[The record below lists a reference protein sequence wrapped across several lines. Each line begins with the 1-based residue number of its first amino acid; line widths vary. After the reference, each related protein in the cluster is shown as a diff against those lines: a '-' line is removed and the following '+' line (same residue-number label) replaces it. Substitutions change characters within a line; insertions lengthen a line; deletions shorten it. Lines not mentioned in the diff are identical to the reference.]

1 MQARGECRWER
12 QMQPHQPSRP
22 KMIETMSANERSDEI
37 LIVDDD
43 ETVRDSLSTLF
54 ELQGYRVTTFMDGES
69 FVPAARTRPIA
80 CVLLDIYVPGKS
92 GLEILR
98 DLDANSY
105 GAPVLIMSAHGSIP
119 IAVEAIK
126 SGAFDFIETR
136 MDGVAIVD
144 RVREAI
150 GAWTSMRQRD
160 GGEADPMSRA
170 FPGRD
175 RLTPRERDV
184 LSQIVSAHSN
194 KEAAKNL
201 GISQR
206 TVEIHRVHIM
216 QKLGAKNTAD
226 LIRIVLTK

>member
-1 MQARGECRWER
+1 MTMTEAMTER
-12 QMQPHQPSRP
+12 
-22 KMIETMSANERSDEI
+22 ERSEEI

-43 ETVRDSLSTLF
+43 ATVRDSLSMLFTL
-54 ELQGYRVTTFMDGES
+54 EGYRVTTFMDGTS
-69 FVPAARTRPIA
+69 FVSAARTRPIA

-92 GLEILR
+92 GLEILK

-105 GAPVLIMSAHGSIP
+105 AAPILIMSAHGNIP

-126 SGAFDFIETR
+126 SGAFDFIEKR
-136 MDGVAIVD
+136 QDAVAIVD
-144 RVREAI
+144 RVHEAMD
-150 GAWTSMRQRD
+150 AWARMRQLN
-160 GGEADPMSRA
+160 GGSSDPLSRP

-184 LSQIVSAHSN
+184 LNQIASAASN

>member
-1 MQARGECRWER
+1 MAEAMAE
-12 QMQPHQPSRP
+12 S
-22 KMIETMSANERSDEI
+22 ERSEEI

-43 ETVRDSLSTLF
+43 ETVRDSLSMLF
-54 ELQGYRVTTFMDGES
+54 SLEGYRVTTFMDGSS
-69 FVPAARTRPIA
+69 FVSAARTRPIA

-92 GLEILR
+92 GLEILK

-105 GAPVLIMSAHGSIP
+105 SAPILIMSAHGNIP

-126 SGAFDFIETR
+126 SGAFDFIEKR
-136 MDGVAIVD
+136 QDAVAIVD
-144 RVREAI
+144 RVHEAMD
-150 GAWTSMRQRD
+150 AWARMRQLN
-160 GGEADPMSRA
+160 GNTSDPMSRS

-184 LSQIVSAHSN
+184 LNQIASAASN

-226 LIRIVLTK
+226 LIRIVLTG

>member
-1 MQARGECRWER
+1 M
-12 QMQPHQPSRP
+12 
-22 KMIETMSANERSDEI
+22 TMTEAMTEGERSEEI

-43 ETVRDSLSTLF
+43 ATVRDSLSMLF
-54 ELQGYRVTTFMDGES
+54 ALEGYRVTTFMDGTS
-69 FVPAARTRPIA
+69 FVSAARTRPIA

-92 GLEILR
+92 GLEILK

-105 GAPVLIMSAHGSIP
+105 AAPILIMSARGNIP

-126 SGAFDFIETR
+126 SGAFDFIEKR
-136 MDGVAIVD
+136 QDAVAIVD
-144 RVREAI
+144 RVHEAMD
-150 GAWTSMRQRD
+150 AWARMRQLNGD
-160 GGEADPMSRA
+160 SSDPLSRP

-184 LSQIVSAHSN
+184 LNQIASAASN

>member
-1 MQARGECRWER
+1 MDAAMPEG
-12 QMQPHQPSRP
+12 
-22 KMIETMSANERSDEI
+22 ERSEEI

-43 ETVRDSLSTLF
+43 ATVRDSLSTLF
-54 ELQGYRVTTFMDGES
+54 ALEGYRVTTFMDGTS
-69 FVPAARTRPIA
+69 FVSAARTRPIA
-80 CVLLDIYVPGKS
+80 CVLLDIYIPGKS
-92 GLEILR
+92 GLDILK

-105 GAPVLIMSAHGSIP
+105 AAPILIMSAHGNIP

-126 SGAFDFIETR
+126 SGAFDFIEKR
-136 MDGVAIVD
+136 QDAEAIVD
-144 RVREAI
+144 RVRGAI
-150 GAWTSMRQRD
+150 GAWTRMRELH
-160 GGEADPMSRA
+160 GNTADPLSRA
-170 FPGRD
+170 FPGRE

-184 LSQIVSAHSN
+184 LSQIVSAASN

-226 LIRIVLTK
+226 LVRIVLTK

>member
-1 MQARGECRWER
+1 MAEAMAE
-12 QMQPHQPSRP
+12 S
-22 KMIETMSANERSDEI
+22 ERSEEI

-43 ETVRDSLSTLF
+43 ATVRDSLSMLF
-54 ELQGYRVTTFMDGES
+54 ALEGYRVTTFMDGTS
-69 FVPAARTRPIA
+69 FVSAARTRPIA

-105 GAPVLIMSAHGSIP
+105 AAPILIMSAHGNIP

-126 SGAFDFIETR
+126 SGAFDFIEKR
-136 MDGVAIVD
+136 QDAVAIVD
-144 RVREAI
+144 RVHEAMN
-150 GAWTSMRQRD
+150 AWTRMRQLN
-160 GGEADPMSRA
+160 GSASDPVSRP

-184 LSQIVSAHSN
+184 LNQIASAASN

>member
-1 MQARGECRWER
+1 
-12 QMQPHQPSRP
+12 
-22 KMIETMSANERSDEI
+22 MSTNEHSNERSDEI

-69 FVPAARTRPIA
+69 FVSAARTRPIA

-92 GLEILR
+92 GLEILK

-105 GAPVLIMSAHGSIP
+105 AAPILIMSAHGNIP
-119 IAVEAIK
+119 VAVEAIK
-126 SGAFDFIETR
+126 SGAFDFIEKRQDAGT
-136 MDGVAIVD
+136 IVD
-144 RVREAI
+144 RVRGAI
-150 GAWTSMRQRD
+150 DAWTRMRELN
-160 GGEADPMSRA
+160 GHASDPLSRP

-184 LSQIVSAHSN
+184 LNQIASAASN

>member
-1 MQARGECRWER
+1 MAEA
-12 QMQPHQPSRP
+12 
-22 KMIETMSANERSDEI
+22 MSESERSEEI

-43 ETVRDSLSTLF
+43 ATVRDSLSTLF
-54 ELQGYRVTTFMDGES
+54 ALEGYRVTTFMDGTS
-69 FVPAARTRPIA
+69 FVSAARTRPIA

-92 GLEILR
+92 GLEILK

-105 GAPVLIMSAHGSIP
+105 AAPILIMSAHGNIP

-126 SGAFDFIETR
+126 SGAFDFIEKRQDAVT
-136 MDGVAIVD
+136 IVD
-144 RVREAI
+144 RVRGAI
-150 GAWTSMRQRD
+150 DAWTRMRQIN
-160 GGEADPMSRA
+160 GNTSDPLSRP
-170 FPGRD
+170 FPGRE

-184 LSQIVSAHSN
+184 LSQIASAASN

>member
-1 MQARGECRWER
+1 M
-12 QMQPHQPSRP
+12 
-22 KMIETMSANERSDEI
+22 
-37 LIVDDD
+37 
-43 ETVRDSLSTLF
+43 
-54 ELQGYRVTTFMDGES
+54 
-69 FVPAARTRPIA
+69 
-80 CVLLDIYVPGKS
+80 LLDIYVPGKS

-105 GAPVLIMSAHGSIP
+105 AAPILIMSAHGNIP

-126 SGAFDFIETR
+126 SGAFDFIEKR
-136 MDGVAIVD
+136 QDAVAIVD
-144 RVREAI
+144 RVHEAMD
-150 GAWTSMRQRD
+150 AWTRMRQLN
-160 GGEADPMSRA
+160 GNASDPVSRP
-170 FPGRD
+170 FSGRD

-184 LSQIVSAHSN
+184 LNQIASAASN

-226 LIRIVLTK
+226 LIRIVLTR

>member
-1 MQARGECRWER
+1 MTEAMCESER
-12 QMQPHQPSRP
+12 
-22 KMIETMSANERSDEI
+22 NEEI

-43 ETVRDSLSTLF
+43 ATVRDSLSMLF
-54 ELQGYRVTTFMDGES
+54 ALEGYRVTTFMDGTS
-69 FVPAARTRPIA
+69 FVSAARTRPIA

-92 GLEILR
+92 GLEILK

-105 GAPVLIMSAHGSIP
+105 AAPILIMSAHGNIP

-126 SGAFDFIETR
+126 SGAFDFIEKR
-136 MDGVAIVD
+136 QDAVAIVD
-144 RVREAI
+144 RVHEAMD
-150 GAWTSMRQRD
+150 AWARMRQLN
-160 GGEADPMSRA
+160 GNLSDPTSRP

-184 LSQIVSAHSN
+184 LNQIASAASN

>member
-1 MQARGECRWER
+1 
-12 QMQPHQPSRP
+12 
-22 KMIETMSANERSDEI
+22 MIETMSTNEHSNERSDEI

-69 FVPAARTRPIA
+69 FVSAARTRPIA

-92 GLEILR
+92 GLEILK

-105 GAPVLIMSAHGSIP
+105 AAPILIMSAHGNIP
-119 IAVEAIK
+119 VAVEAIK
-126 SGAFDFIETR
+126 SGAFDFIEKRQDAGT
-136 MDGVAIVD
+136 IVD
-144 RVREAI
+144 RVRGAI
-150 GAWTSMRQRD
+150 DAWTRMRELN
-160 GGEADPMSRA
+160 GHASDPLSRP

-184 LSQIVSAHSN
+184 LNQIASAASN

>member
-1 MQARGECRWER
+1 MTMTEAMTEAMTER
-12 QMQPHQPSRP
+12 
-22 KMIETMSANERSDEI
+22 ERSEEI

-43 ETVRDSLSTLF
+43 ATVRDSLSMLF
-54 ELQGYRVTTFMDGES
+54 ALEGYRVTTFMDGTS
-69 FVPAARTRPIA
+69 FVSAARTRPIA

-92 GLEILR
+92 GLEILK

-105 GAPVLIMSAHGSIP
+105 AAPILIMSAHGNIP

-126 SGAFDFIETR
+126 SGAFDFIEKR
-136 MDGVAIVD
+136 QDAVAIVD
-144 RVREAI
+144 RVHEAMD
-150 GAWTSMRQRD
+150 AWARMRQLN
-160 GGEADPMSRA
+160 GGSSDPLSRP

-184 LSQIVSAHSN
+184 LNQIASAASN

>member
-1 MQARGECRWER
+1 M
-12 QMQPHQPSRP
+12 
-22 KMIETMSANERSDEI
+22 TMTEAMTESERSEEI

-43 ETVRDSLSTLF
+43 ATVRDSLSMLF
-54 ELQGYRVTTFMDGES
+54 ALEGYRVTTFMDGTS
-69 FVPAARTRPIA
+69 FVSAARTRPIA

-92 GLEILR
+92 GLEILK

-105 GAPVLIMSAHGSIP
+105 AAPILIMSAHGNIP

-126 SGAFDFIETR
+126 SGAFDFIEKR
-136 MDGVAIVD
+136 QDAVAIVD
-144 RVREAI
+144 RVHEAMD
-150 GAWTSMRQRD
+150 AWARMRQLN
-160 GGEADPMSRA
+160 GGSSDPLSRP

-184 LSQIVSAHSN
+184 LNQIASAASN

>member
-1 MQARGECRWER
+1 MTEARSE
-12 QMQPHQPSRP
+12 S
-22 KMIETMSANERSDEI
+22 ERSEEI

-43 ETVRDSLSTLF
+43 ATVRDSLSMLF
-54 ELQGYRVTTFMDGES
+54 ALEGYRVTTFMDGAS
-69 FVPAARTRPIA
+69 FVSAARTRPIA

-92 GLEILR
+92 GLEILK

-105 GAPVLIMSAHGSIP
+105 AAPILIMSAHGNIP

-126 SGAFDFIETR
+126 SGAFDFIEKR
-136 MDGVAIVD
+136 QDAVAIVD
-144 RVREAI
+144 RVHEAMD
-150 GAWTSMRQRD
+150 AWTRMRELN
-160 GGEADPMSRA
+160 GTASDPLSRS
-170 FPGRD
+170 FPGRE

-184 LSQIVSAHSN
+184 LNQIASAASN
-194 KEAAKNL
+194 KEAARNL

>member
-1 MQARGECRWER
+1 MTMTEAMTER
-12 QMQPHQPSRP
+12 
-22 KMIETMSANERSDEI
+22 ERSEEI

-43 ETVRDSLSTLF
+43 ATVRDSLSMLF
-54 ELQGYRVTTFMDGES
+54 ALEGYRVTTFMDGTS
-69 FVPAARTRPIA
+69 FVSAARTRPIA

-92 GLEILR
+92 GLEILK

-105 GAPVLIMSAHGSIP
+105 AAPILIMSAHGNIP

-126 SGAFDFIETR
+126 SGAFDFIEKR
-136 MDGVAIVD
+136 QDAVAIVD
-144 RVREAI
+144 RVHEAMD
-150 GAWTSMRQRD
+150 AWARMRQLNGD
-160 GGEADPMSRA
+160 SPDPLSRP

-184 LSQIVSAHSN
+184 LNQIASAASN

>member
-1 MQARGECRWER
+1 
-12 QMQPHQPSRP
+12 
-22 KMIETMSANERSDEI
+22 MSTNEHSNERSDEI

-69 FVPAARTRPIA
+69 FVSQARTRPIA

-92 GLEILR
+92 GLEILK

-105 GAPVLIMSAHGSIP
+105 AAPILIMSAHGNIP
-119 IAVEAIK
+119 VAVEAIK
-126 SGAFDFIETR
+126 SGAFDFIEKRQDAGT
-136 MDGVAIVD
+136 IVD
-144 RVREAI
+144 RVRGAI
-150 GAWTSMRQRD
+150 DAWTRMRELN
-160 GGEADPMSRA
+160 GHASDPLSRP

-184 LSQIVSAHSN
+184 LNQIASAASN

>member
-1 MQARGECRWER
+1 MDAAMPEG
-12 QMQPHQPSRP
+12 
-22 KMIETMSANERSDEI
+22 ERSEEI

-43 ETVRDSLSTLF
+43 ATVRDSLSTLF
-54 ELQGYRVTTFMDGES
+54 ALEGYRVTTFMDGTS
-69 FVPAARTRPIA
+69 FVSAARTRPIA
-80 CVLLDIYVPGKS
+80 CVLLDIYIPGKS
-92 GLEILR
+92 GLDILK

-105 GAPVLIMSAHGSIP
+105 AAPILIMSAHGNIP

-126 SGAFDFIETR
+126 SGAFDFIEKR
-136 MDGVAIVD
+136 QDAEAIVD
-144 RVREAI
+144 RVRDAI
-150 GAWTSMRQRD
+150 GAWTRMRELH
-160 GGEADPMSRA
+160 GNAADPLSRA
-170 FPGRD
+170 FAGRE

-184 LSQIVSAHSN
+184 LSQIVSAASN

-226 LIRIVLTK
+226 LVRIVLTK

>member
-1 MQARGECRWER
+1 MAMAEA
-12 QMQPHQPSRP
+12 
-22 KMIETMSANERSDEI
+22 MSESERSEEI

-43 ETVRDSLSTLF
+43 ATVRDSLSTLF
-54 ELQGYRVTTFMDGES
+54 ALEGYRVTTFMDGTS
-69 FVPAARTRPIA
+69 FVSAARTRPIA

-92 GLEILR
+92 GLEILK

-105 GAPVLIMSAHGSIP
+105 AAPILIMSAHGNIP

-126 SGAFDFIETR
+126 SGAFDFIEKRQDAIT
-136 MDGVAIVD
+136 IVD
-144 RVREAI
+144 RVRGAI
-150 GAWTSMRQRD
+150 DAWTRMRQTN
-160 GGEADPMSRA
+160 GNTSDPLSRA
-170 FPGRD
+170 FPGRE

-184 LSQIVSAHSN
+184 LSQIASAASN

>member
-1 MQARGECRWER
+1 MAMAEAMAE
-12 QMQPHQPSRP
+12 S
-22 KMIETMSANERSDEI
+22 ERSEEI

-43 ETVRDSLSTLF
+43 ATVRDSLSTLF
-54 ELQGYRVTTFMDGES
+54 ALEGYRVTTFMDGTS
-69 FVPAARTRPIA
+69 FVSAARTRPIA

-92 GLEILR
+92 GLEILK

-105 GAPVLIMSAHGSIP
+105 AAPILIMSAHGNIP

-126 SGAFDFIETR
+126 SGAFDFIEKRQDAVT
-136 MDGVAIVD
+136 IVD
-144 RVREAI
+144 RVRGAI
-150 GAWTSMRQRD
+150 DAWTRMRQTN
-160 GGEADPMSRA
+160 GNTSDPLSRA
-170 FPGRD
+170 FPGRE

-184 LSQIVSAHSN
+184 LSQIASAASN

>member
-1 MQARGECRWER
+1 MDAAMPEG
-12 QMQPHQPSRP
+12 
-22 KMIETMSANERSDEI
+22 ERSEEI

-43 ETVRDSLSTLF
+43 ATVRDSLSTLF
-54 ELQGYRVTTFMDGES
+54 ALEGYRVTTFMDGTS
-69 FVPAARTRPIA
+69 FVSAARTRPIA
-80 CVLLDIYVPGKS
+80 CVLLDIYIPGKS
-92 GLEILR
+92 GLDILK

-105 GAPVLIMSAHGSIP
+105 AAPILIMSAHGNIP

-126 SGAFDFIETR
+126 SGAFDFIEKR
-136 MDGVAIVD
+136 QDADAIVE
-144 RVREAI
+144 RVRDAI
-150 GAWTSMRQRD
+150 GAWTRMRELN
-160 GGEADPMSRA
+160 GNTADPLSRA
-170 FPGRD
+170 FAGRE

-184 LSQIVSAHSN
+184 LSQIASAASN

-226 LIRIVLTK
+226 LVRIVLTK

>member
-1 MQARGECRWER
+1 MTEAATSE
-12 QMQPHQPSRP
+12 S
-22 KMIETMSANERSDEI
+22 ERSEEI

-43 ETVRDSLSTLF
+43 ATVRDSLSMLF
-54 ELQGYRVTTFMDGES
+54 ALEGYRVTTFMDGAS
-69 FVPAARTRPIA
+69 FVSAARTRPIA

-92 GLEILR
+92 GLEILK

-105 GAPVLIMSAHGSIP
+105 AAPILIMSAHGNIP

-126 SGAFDFIETR
+126 SGAFDFIEKR
-136 MDGVAIVD
+136 QDAVAIVD
-144 RVREAI
+144 RVHEAM
-150 GAWTSMRQRD
+150 GAWERMRQLN
-160 GGEADPMSRA
+160 GNASDPLSRA

-184 LSQIVSAHSN
+184 LNQIASAASN

-226 LIRIVLTK
+226 LIRIVLTR

>member
-1 MQARGECRWER
+1 MTQA
-12 QMQPHQPSRP
+12 
-22 KMIETMSANERSDEI
+22 MSENERNEEI

-43 ETVRDSLSTLF
+43 ATVRDSLSMLF
-54 ELQGYRVTTFMDGES
+54 ALEGYRVTTFMDGTS
-69 FVPAARTRPIA
+69 FVSAARTRPIA

-92 GLEILR
+92 GLEILK

-105 GAPVLIMSAHGSIP
+105 AAPILIMSAHGNIP

-126 SGAFDFIETR
+126 SGAFDFIEKR
-136 MDGVAIVD
+136 QDAIGIVD
-144 RVREAI
+144 RVHEAMD
-150 GAWTSMRQRD
+150 AWSRLRQLNGD
-160 GGEADPMSRA
+160 ASDPLSRSC
-170 FPGRD
+170 PGRE

-184 LSQIVSAHSN
+184 LSQIASAASN

>member
-1 MQARGECRWER
+1 MAEAMAER
-12 QMQPHQPSRP
+12 
-22 KMIETMSANERSDEI
+22 ERSEEI

-43 ETVRDSLSTLF
+43 ATVRDSLSMLF
-54 ELQGYRVTTFMDGES
+54 ALEGYRVTTFMDGTS
-69 FVPAARTRPIA
+69 FVSTARTRPIA

-92 GLEILR
+92 GLEILK

-105 GAPVLIMSAHGSIP
+105 AAPILIMSAHGNIP

-126 SGAFDFIETR
+126 SGAFDFIEKR
-136 MDGVAIVD
+136 QDAVAIVD
-144 RVREAI
+144 RVHEAMD
-150 GAWTSMRQRD
+150 AWARMRQLS
-160 GGEADPMSRA
+160 GNASDPMSRS

-184 LSQIVSAHSN
+184 LNQIASAASN

-226 LIRIVLTK
+226 LIRIVLTR

>member
-1 MQARGECRWER
+1 MAMAEA
-12 QMQPHQPSRP
+12 MS
-22 KMIETMSANERSDEI
+22 ETERSEEI

-43 ETVRDSLSTLF
+43 ATVRDSLSTLF
-54 ELQGYRVTTFMDGES
+54 ALEGYRVTTFMDGTS
-69 FVPAARTRPIA
+69 FVSAARTRPIA

-92 GLEILR
+92 GLEILK

-105 GAPVLIMSAHGSIP
+105 AAPILIMSAHGNIP

-126 SGAFDFIETR
+126 SGAFDFIEKRQDAVT
-136 MDGVAIVD
+136 IVD
-144 RVREAI
+144 RVRGAI
-150 GAWTSMRQRD
+150 DAWTRMRQTN
-160 GGEADPMSRA
+160 GNTSDPLSRA
-170 FPGRD
+170 FPGRE

-184 LSQIVSAHSN
+184 LSQIASAASN

>member
-1 MQARGECRWER
+1 MAEAMAE
-12 QMQPHQPSRP
+12 S
-22 KMIETMSANERSDEI
+22 ERSEEI

-43 ETVRDSLSTLF
+43 ATVRDSLSMLF
-54 ELQGYRVTTFMDGES
+54 ALEGYRVTTFMDGSS
-69 FVPAARTRPIA
+69 FVSAARTRPIA

-92 GLEILR
+92 GLEILK

-105 GAPVLIMSAHGSIP
+105 SAPILIMSAHGNIP

-126 SGAFDFIETR
+126 SGAFDFIEKR
-136 MDGVAIVD
+136 QDAVAIVD
-144 RVREAI
+144 RVHEAMD
-150 GAWTSMRQRD
+150 AWARMRQLN
-160 GGEADPMSRA
+160 GNLSDPTSRS

-184 LSQIVSAHSN
+184 LNQIASAASN

-226 LIRIVLTK
+226 LIRIVLTR

>member
-1 MQARGECRWER
+1 MAQA
-12 QMQPHQPSRP
+12 
-22 KMIETMSANERSDEI
+22 MSESERSEEI

-43 ETVRDSLSTLF
+43 ATVRDSLSMLF
-54 ELQGYRVTTFMDGES
+54 ALEGYRVTTFMDGTS
-69 FVPAARTRPIA
+69 FVSAARTRPIA

-92 GLEILR
+92 GLEILK

-105 GAPVLIMSAHGSIP
+105 AAPILIMSAHGNIP

-126 SGAFDFIETR
+126 SGAFDFIEKR
-136 MDGVAIVD
+136 QDAVGIVD
-144 RVREAI
+144 RVHEAMD
-150 GAWTSMRQRD
+150 AWSRMRQLN
-160 GGEADPMSRA
+160 GNASDPLSRA
-170 FPGRD
+170 FPGRE

-184 LSQIVSAHSN
+184 LSQIASAASN

-226 LIRIVLTK
+226 LIRIVLTR